1 MASDANA
8 GQPTFKSTSLTADD
22 LIRIFNDPEGE
33 LLNYH
38 FKIKDA
44 PKCKADDM
52 FYMDVPYEAIKA
64 TVDAVRKQFFENFDG
79 NVTAPAFEHAGSTS
93 IKGMPGSLS
102 PDILII
108 EEKFPPSA
116 STVKAIVACGFK
128 FVSTAPH
135 GKMDYW
141 FQKPIPADDIGP
153 ERPMVLHLIDKAD
166 PTGRVIL
173 RLRDACNNDPAAFE
187 EYKAT
192 KLAARNGTFLEYK
205 IGKQAGLIER
215 LRKEEGLL

>member
-1 MASDANA
+1 MIQELLSFQTLRKLRRSSWQLNASKGSSNMASDANA

-93 IKGMPGSLS
+93 IKGTMQHN
-102 PDILII
+102 
-108 EEKFPPSA
+108 EKS
-116 STVKAIVACGFK
+116 I
-128 FVSTAPH
+128 
-135 GKMDYW
+135 
-141 FQKPIPADDIGP
+141 
-153 ERPMVLHLIDKAD
+153 
-166 PTGRVIL
+166 
-173 RLRDACNNDPAAFE
+173 
-187 EYKAT
+187 
-192 KLAARNGTFLEYK
+192 TFSWK
-205 IGKQAGLIER
+205 N
-215 LRKEEGLL
+215 

>member
-1 MASDANA
+1 MASEAKA
-8 GQPTFKSTSLTADD
+8 GPATFKTTSLTADD

-33 LLNYH
+33 LLNYT
-38 FKIKDA
+38 FSLADS
-44 PKCKADDM
+44 PKCKADDI
-52 FYMDVPYEAIKA
+52 FCMDVPYDAIKA
-64 TVDAVRKQFFENFDG
+64 MVDEVRQQFFQHFDS
-79 NVTAPAFEHAGSTS
+79 NITAPAFEHAGSTS
-93 IKGMPGSLS
+93 IKGMPGSLT

-116 STVKAIVACGFK
+116 STVRAIVACGFQ
-128 FVSTAPH
+128 FVSLAPH
-135 GKMDYW
+135 GNTDYW

-153 ERPMVLHLIDKAD
+153 ERSMALHLIDKTDAI
-166 PTGRVIL
+166 GRVIL

-187 EYKAT
+187 EYKAS

-205 IGKQAGLIER
+205 LGKQAGLIER